1 MTQDPNGWT
10 ISIRPG
16 ERLEFG
22 LSISLV
28 SGVSLPL
35 IVRRHITSSG
45 DQKIQTEQHVLIQ
58 SIEKLD
64 AWFFVDPFI
73 AECETSFKQIRGV
86 CMTILNR
93 GDDE

>member
-1 MTQDPNGWT
+1 MTQNPNAWT

-28 SGVSLPL
+28 SGASLPL
-35 IVRRHITSSG
+35 IVRRHTRSSG

-73 AECETSFKQIRGV
+73 AECENTFKQIRGV
-86 CMTILNR
+86 CMAILNR
-93 GDDE
+93 SDDE